1 MTYKDQFVAEVK
13 CNGRIL
19 RIKDGYVT
27 LPFGSEYSLLFKNL
41 NSRKVAIDVEIDG
54 TDALNDKSLILGAND
69 SMELEGFLK
78 GMSAR
83 NRFKFIQKT
92 NEIVH
97 HRGDKIDDGLI
108 RIQFA
113 FEKPAPKIRAIINE
127 HHDHHH
133 HHHHTDWWPYPWRS
147 DIPCGPPRV
156 WINSSDQSKSG
167 DVNTYNCTLGVSGK
181 ANSDLSAMNISSNCM
196 TGPEQLAENVN
207 LDDLATPLEDMGIT
221 VNGSEANQLFNYGSI
236 GQLEDSQVIVI
247 QLRGTTLKGDPVATP
262 VTTKTKL
269 VCPSCGMKSISTYKF
284 CPKCGTFLE

>member
-13 CNGRIL
+13 CKGRIL

-41 NSRKVAIDVEIDG
+41 NSRKVAIGVEIDG
-54 TDALNDKSLILGAND
+54 TDAINDKSLILGANQ
-69 SMELEGFLK
+69 SMELEGFLE

-113 FEKPAPKIRAIINE
+113 FEKPAPKIREIINE
-127 HHDHHH
+127 YHHHH
-133 HHHHTDWWPYPWRS
+133 HHHHTDWWIHPYRTPPLVWS
-147 DIPCGPPRV
+147 DDVYRTT
-156 WINSSDQSKSG
+156 DQSQQTG
-167 DVNTYNCTLGVSGK
+167 DVHTYNCTLGVSGQK
-181 ANSDLSAMNISSNCM
+181 QSVMNISSNCM
-196 TGPEQLAENVN
+196 AGPEQLAENVN

-221 VNGSEANQLFNYGSI
+221 VKGSVTSQLFNYGSI

-247 QLRGTTLKGDPVATP
+247 QLKGITLKGEPVAAP
-262 VTTKTKL
+262 VTVKTKL
-269 VCPSCGMKSISTYKF
+269 VCSSCGMKSVSTYKF